1 MGTAKPFDM
10 SQNPLELSVTKHKT
24 SVGAN
29 TRVKPVN
36 VPKNLNDLAYG
47 ETQQKLIRHQMLNP
61 HLYKRGPTKY
71 QTT

>member
-1 MGTAKPFDM
+1 M
-10 SQNPLELSVTKHKT
+10 TKHKT

-47 ETQQKLIRHQMLNP
+47 ET
-61 HLYKRGPTKY
+61 
-71 QTT
+71 